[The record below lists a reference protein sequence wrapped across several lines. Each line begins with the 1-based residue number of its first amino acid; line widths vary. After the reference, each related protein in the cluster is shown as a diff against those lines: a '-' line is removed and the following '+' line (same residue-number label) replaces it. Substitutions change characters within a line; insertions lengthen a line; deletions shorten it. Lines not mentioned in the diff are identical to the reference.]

1 MSLEAAR
8 LVAQL
13 ALGVVFLAAAAGK
26 LRRPAVFLEGV
37 VDYEI
42 LPRPLAYA
50 FGVVVIPVEAFLA
63 VSHLT
68 GWALG
73 LAMPLALILLLSF
86 AAAVGINLR
95 RDRDLLCHCFDG
107 VHGERISRRSLIQL
121 LLLVAAE
128 AFVLGDLAWPDLNRT
143 VYQGQVATLPELA
156 LALPWIVFVLV
167 AASWLLRVDDVVTLF
182 RTHRCSSC
190 TASQSKT

>member
-26 LRRPAVFLEGV
+26 LRRPAAFLEGV
-37 VDYEI
+37 AEYEI

-50 FGVVVIPVEAFLA
+50 FGVVVIPVEVFLA

-73 LAMPLALILLLSF
+73 LAMPLALFLLLSF

-95 RDRDLLCHCFDG
+95 RDRDLLCHCFDS
-107 VHGERISRRSLIQL
+107 VHGERISQRSLFQL
-121 LLLVAAE
+121 LLLVAVE
-128 AFVLGDLAWPDLNRT
+128 AFVLGDFAWPDLHRT

-156 LALPWIVFVLV
+156 LALPWVVFVLV
-167 AASWLLRVDDVVTLF
+167 AARWSSRADDVVAMF
-182 RTHRCSSC
+182 RVHRCASC
-190 TASQSKT
+190 TSSVSKT